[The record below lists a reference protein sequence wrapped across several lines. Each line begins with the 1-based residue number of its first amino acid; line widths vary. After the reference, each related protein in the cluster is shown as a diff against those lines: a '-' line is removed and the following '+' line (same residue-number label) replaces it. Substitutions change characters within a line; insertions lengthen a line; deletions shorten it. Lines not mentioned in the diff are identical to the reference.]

1 MNEAKFFWDEGA
13 LRIASQI
20 ERSIVRLQLDCQAEF
35 VSLVNALEVQLE
47 SGAPDANVLRLLAD
61 AFLAWADARGLDRT
75 RLKLD
80 QRFDSL
86 LRRIPSP
93 RVE

>member
-1 MNEAKFFWDEGA
+1 MDETEFFRDEGA

-20 ERSIVRLQLDCQAEF
+20 ERSIVRLQLDCQAQF

-61 AFLAWADARGLDRT
+61 AFLALADVRGLDRNK
-75 RLKLD
+75 LKLD

-86 LRRIPSP
+86 LRRIRAS